1 MVARLPLRTGE
12 RLEGWSVTRVRV
24 ATTGDL
30 EYLVPRERVAVTE
43 LESVLRRG
51 RVLIAEDPDRLSV
64 VGWLRWGLFW
74 DEVPFMNMLHVAEGR
89 RRQGIGELLVDA
101 WESRCREDGHAT
113 VLTSTLSN
121 ESAQH
126 IYRRMGYRDAG
137 CLLLPDEALEILF
150 TKTVR

>member
-1 MVARLPLRTGE
+1 MG
-12 RLEGWSVTRVRV
+12 
-24 ATTGDL
+24 TTGDL
-30 EYLVPRERVAVTE
+30 EYLVPRERVAARE

-74 DEVPFMNMLHVAEGR
+74 DEVPFMNMLHVVEER
-89 RRQGIGELLVDA
+89 RRQGIGRLLVDA
-101 WESRCREDGHAT
+101 WEARCREDGHAT
-113 VLTSTLSN
+113 VLTSTLSS

-126 IYRRMGYRDAG
+126 FYRRMGYQDAG

-150 TKTVR
+150 IKTVR